1 MKGPKSAAA
10 RQAISLY
17 SAAPLGDRLHVRI
30 RWWSCPIEQVA
41 AQVPTSGKV
50 LDVGCGHGLLATFLA
65 VQSPDRRIVGVDVDE
80 HKIRIARQAAAALG
94 GSGERL
100 SFRPIDGDV
109 FKPGSWDAVAVNDVL
124 YLLEAS
130 DRRLLLDQCAMALAP
145 GGALVIKEMDH
156 RPAWKYRL
164 TVAQETI
171 STKVLGIT
179 AGERVSIAEPAELVA
194 QLRDHGLDVTGQ
206 RIDHGYPHPHVLL
219 VARRPA

>member
-1 MKGPKSAAA
+1 MKEHAGAAA
-10 RQAISLY
+10 RKAISLY
-17 SAAPLGDRLHVRI
+17 SSAPLGDRLHVRI
-30 RWWSCPIEQVA
+30 RWWSCPIAQVAEQVPA
-41 AQVPTSGKV
+41 AGRV
-50 LDVGCGHGLLATFLA
+50 LDVGCGHGLLSSFLA
-65 VQSPDRRIVGVDVDE
+65 VESSQRRILGVDVDE
-80 HKIRIARQAAAALG
+80 HKIRIARQAAASLG
-94 GSGERL
+94 GSADRL

-109 FKPGSWDAVAVNDVL
+109 FKPGSWDSIVVNDVL

-130 DRRLLLDQCAMALAP
+130 DRRTLLDQCAGALAP
-145 GGALVIKEMDH
+145 GGALVVKEMDH

-179 AGERVSIAEPAELVA
+179 AGERVSIAEPAEIVA
-194 QLRDHGLDVTGQ
+194 ELRDHGLDVTGK